1 MPAAKA
7 VALLPSKSSRPYEW
21 NSRVLQCWP
30 LYSWHQFTTTMQG
43 PHHTVCSQ
51 HNERFLFSEQFQRS
65 SVSMKVSAQISSE
78 RAPKLRKKANT
89 PPRGEPPPKHATRS
103 NLQSMHSVP
112 VSETYFH
119 MQWTGRGQ
127 KKKQRSRGSFF
138 FGTKLS
144 LSPRGR
150 NILLLLGY
158 LVKNVWARESEESS
172 CGVLHETPLPHVSPA
187 PLGRRCFE
195 CVFLPHS

>member
-51 HNERFLFSEQFQRS
+51 HNERFLFSEQLQRS
-65 SVSMKVSAQISSE
+65 SVSMKASAQISSE

-138 FGTKLS
+138 FLAQS
-144 LSPRGR
+144 YP
-150 NILLLLGY
+150 
-158 LVKNVWARESEESS
+158 
-172 CGVLHETPLPHVSPA
+172 
-187 PLGRRCFE
+187 
-195 CVFLPHS
+195 FLPAAETYCCF